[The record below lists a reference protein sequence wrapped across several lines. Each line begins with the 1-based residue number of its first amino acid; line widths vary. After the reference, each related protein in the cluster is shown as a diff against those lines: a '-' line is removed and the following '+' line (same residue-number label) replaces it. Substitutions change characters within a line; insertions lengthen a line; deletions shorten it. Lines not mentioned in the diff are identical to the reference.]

1 MQQGRF
7 RRDGMMIHHPGAGP
21 NSYVPTLITRGVD
34 WFCLASMAWSWKAP
48 KSSYIQGRGTAY
60 PRLKTSFNAGELDH
74 WYTPTL
80 EERTFCSLIV
90 RGQSTR
96 FGFLLLLKTFQR
108 LGYFV
113 TSDQIPDAI

>member
-48 KSSYIQGRGTAY
+48 KADTEYSLQVGKGQPI
-60 PRLKTSFNAGELDH
+60 
-74 WYTPTL
+74 
-80 EERTFCSLIV
+80 CSA
-90 RGQSTR
+90 Q
-96 FGFLLLLKTFQR
+96 
-108 LGYFV
+108 
-113 TSDQIPDAI
+113 